1 MKYHRLT
8 HEQLSELHYEFAVFL
23 TTQGLD
29 QKKWQEIKKKEPER
43 VDQFLDLFSDLVW
56 DRYIRDC
63 EFLEYSATNQL
74 FLFKIT
80 PEKAYTYILKTTN
93 TTIDFTVPTDVHK
106 VFQNLAAD
114 PLHILEGS
122 KAYDTDA
129 LDFIY
134 EYLKKGAVKTEG
146 AYFKALE
153 SYFSN
158 SSK

>member
-8 HEQLSELHYEFAVFL
+8 HEQLSELHEQFAVFL
-23 TTQGLD
+23 ATQGLD
-29 QKKWQEIKKKEPER
+29 KRQWETIKKSKPKR
-43 VDQFLDLFSDLVW
+43 VDQLLDTFSDLIW

-63 EFLEYSATNQL
+63 EFLEYSAAHQL

-80 PEKAYTYILKTTN
+80 EEKALTYILKTTASDLN
-93 TTIDFTVPTDVHK
+93 LTEPVDIQK
-106 VFQNLAAD
+106 VFQNLD
-114 PLHILEGS
+114 SDHLSIMEGS
-122 KAYDTDA
+122 KVFDTDA

-134 EYLKKGAVKTEG
+134 DYLKKGAIKTDG
-146 AYFKALE
+146 VYFKALE